1 MKRVDMRIIAGQRR
15 GHKIDG
21 PKATAALRPTS
32 DLVRESLFNMVGEMM
47 PGRTAVD
54 LFAGTGAI
62 GLEALSRG
70 ADAAIFV
77 EKNRETVALIHSNV
91 ARLRY
96 QDRAQIR
103 LADAYRWVRTH
114 EWAADRPVAVF
125 LDPPYREYDENVKKI
140 REMLD
145 QLVARLPNGSLI
157 ALEAG
162 RTLDD
167 QILPDFDAWDV
178 RRYGDTQI
186 AIRLIGSD
194 ADESPVDPGEP
205 ESDTEGP
212 SEEAGDV

>member
-1 MKRVDMRIIAGQRR
+1 MRIIAGQRR
-15 GHKIDG
+15 GHTIDG
-21 PKATAALRPTS
+21 PKATSALRPTS
-32 DLVRESLFNMVGEMM
+32 DLVREALFNIVGRMM

-77 EKNRETVALIHSNV
+77 EKNREAVALIHGNV

-96 QDRAQIR
+96 QDRVQVR

-114 EWAADRPVAVF
+114 EWAGDQPVAVF
-125 LDPPYREYDENVKKI
+125 LDPPYREYDDHAPKV
-140 REMLD
+140 RTLLD
-145 QLVARLPNGSLI
+145 QLVERLPAESLI

-178 RRYGDTQI
+178 RRYGDTQV
-186 AIRLIGSD
+186 AVRVFPGPDEGSAD
-194 ADESPVDPGEP
+194 A
-205 ESDTEGP
+205 
-212 SEEAGDV
+212 

>member
-1 MKRVDMRIIAGQRR
+1 MRIIAGQRR
-15 GHKIDG
+15 GHTIDG
-21 PKATAALRPTS
+21 PKASSALRPTS
-32 DLVRESLFNMVGEMM
+32 DMVREALFNMVGEMM
-47 PGRTAVD
+47 PGRAAVD

-77 EKNRETVALIHSNV
+77 EKNRETVALIHGNV

-114 EWAADRPVAVF
+114 EWAVDQPVAVF
-125 LDPPYREYDENVKKI
+125 LDPPYREYDDHAAKV
-140 REMLD
+140 RALLD
-145 QLVARLPNGSLI
+145 QLVERMPAESLI

-167 QILPDFDAWDV
+167 QILPDFDAWDI

-186 AIRLIGSD
+186 AVRVFPGPDEESAD
-194 ADESPVDPGEP
+194 A
-205 ESDTEGP
+205 
-212 SEEAGDV
+212 